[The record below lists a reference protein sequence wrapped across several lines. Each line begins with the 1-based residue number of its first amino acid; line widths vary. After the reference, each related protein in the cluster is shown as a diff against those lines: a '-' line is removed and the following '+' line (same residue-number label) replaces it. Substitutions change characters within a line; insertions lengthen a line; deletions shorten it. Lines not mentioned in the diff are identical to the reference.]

1 MTDRQYKNMNK
12 KQIKELE
19 KKLTDLY
26 NEQNSVAKELMKAK
40 QDLLIKEMSKNF
52 PTIESMRELIPKHF
66 SSVSDFAYPKNV
78 FEDYTL
84 VQKDSYVP
92 NDIYDYSPPTIII
105 LELTS
110 PSKGTTSYWSI
121 VTNESS
127 YSGYDSFDVWSI
139 KRVEPKE
146 VVETRWVPC

>member
-1 MTDRQYKNMNK
+1 MSK
-12 KQIKELE
+12 KLIKELE
-19 KKLTDLY
+19 KKLSDIY
-26 NEQNSVAKELMKAK
+26 KERG
-40 QDLLIKEMSKNF
+40 DLLDQIAKIKNEVMIKEMSKNF
-52 PTIESMRELIPKHF
+52 PTVDALRELIPQHF
-66 SSVSDFAYPKNV
+66 SSVSDFLNPKNI
-78 FEDYTL
+78 FEDYII
-84 VQKDSYVP
+84 VKKDEYVP

-110 PSKGTTSYWSI
+110 PSKGITSYWSI

-146 VVETRWVPC
+146 VVETRWVTTD

>member
-1 MTDRQYKNMNK
+1 MSK
-12 KQIKELE
+12 KLIKELE
-19 KKLTDLY
+19 KKLSDIY
-26 NEQNSVAKELMKAK
+26 KEQG
-40 QDLLIKEMSKNF
+40 DLLGQIAKIKNEVMIKEMSKNF
-52 PTIESMRELIPKHF
+52 PTVDALRELIPQHF
-66 SSVSDFAYPKNV
+66 SSASDFLNPKNI
-78 FEDYTL
+78 FEDCIM
-84 VQKDSYVP
+84 VKKDEYVP

-110 PSKGTTSYWSI
+110 PSKGITSYWSI

-146 VVETRWVPC
+146 VVETRWVTTD